1 MSNDVKVKV
10 TNLTKKFDDLLV
22 LDDISFDVMN
32 GEFLCI
38 VGPTGCGK
46 TTLSKQLLD
55 KRPKGMPCMV
65 YDINNEYYKYY
76 QEPFDDFDVFL
87 GKISGE
93 EIRRHYILIEEAT
106 IFFTNQSNFYEMKN
120 LLVRARHTGNII
132 QLNFHSF
139 SSVPKGIYNLLDYVT
154 VFKTND
160 NEKSVTDRFDHP
172 GVLAAYK
179 EAINSKDDHFYKTVS
194 LY

>member
-1 MSNDVKVKV
+1 MSGLASIMIGKR
-10 TNLTKKFDDLLV
+10 
-22 LDDISFDVMN
+22 
-32 GEFLCI
+32 
-38 VGPTGCGK
+38 GCGK
-46 TTLSKQLLD
+46 TTLSKKFMD
-55 KRPKGMPCMV
+55 ERPKKMPVLV
-65 YDINNEYYKYY
+65 YDVNNEYKSYY
-76 QEPFDDFDVFL
+76 PEDLQDFDIFL
-87 GKISGE
+87 AKLTSDD
-93 EIRRHYILIEEAT
+93 IRHTYLLIEEAT
-106 IFFTNQSNFYEMKN
+106 IFFSTVSNYQDMKN

-139 SSVPKGIYNLLDYVT
+139 QSVPKGIYNLLDYVT

-179 EAINSKDDHFYKTVS
+179 EAIASKDEHFYKTVK